1 MPALYTHYRFG
12 KAVEKELPAPL
23 QETLADYPQ
32 AFALG
37 TQGPDILFY
46 HKPMKSNPVRSRG
59 VALHAVAPEGFFVR
73 AAKEIVGARKQNNDN
88 LADALTA
95 YVCGFLCHFTLDIS
109 CHPYIDEKAYGTFT
123 HGKIESELDK
133 YMLRLDGLPIRG
145 YNTATPLSAE
155 NYTVQACADI
165 LEVKEEEIQRAIK
178 TIKKINGWFSS
189 KCEPF
194 HALAHVVL
202 TVAGMERKFGDMFL
216 HKKDDTR
223 FDGMGKVLLEKS
235 NAAIEKA
242 AALITE
248 FMDNVDQTAECGA
261 LHNETY
267 QYNYSGILAKENTQW
282 KTV

>member
-12 KAVEKELPAPL
+12 KAVEKELPPVL
-23 QETLADYPQ
+23 QETIAAYPE

-46 HKPMKSNPVRSRG
+46 HQPMKSNAVRSRG
-59 VALHAVAPEGFFVR
+59 VALHAVAPESFFVH
-73 AAKEIVGARKQNNDN
+73 AAKEIVQARAKNDEKF
-88 LADALTA
+88 ARALTA

-109 CHPYIDEKAYGTFT
+109 CHPYIDEKAHDTFT

-155 NYTVQACADI
+155 NYTVQACACI
-165 LEVKEEEIQRAIK
+165 LEVQETEIERAIK

-202 TVAGMERKFGDMFL
+202 KIAGMERKFGDMFL
-216 HKKDDTR
+216 HKKDDVR

-235 NAAIEKA
+235 DAAIPKA

-248 FMDNVDQTAECGA
+248 FTENIENAAQSGA
-261 LHNETY
+261 LQNETY
-267 QYNYSGILAKENTQW
+267 QYNYSGILTKEHT
-282 KTV
+282 K

>member
-12 KAVEKELPAPL
+12 KTVEATLPPTL
-23 QETLADYPQ
+23 RETLAKHKE

-46 HKPMKSNPVRSRG
+46 HKPMKKNDVRSRG

-73 AAKEIVGARKQNNDN
+73 AAKEIVGARKQNNDT

-109 CHPYIDEKAYGTFT
+109 CHPYIDEHSQGTFT

-178 TIKKINGWFSS
+178 TIKKINCWFSS

-194 HALAHVVL
+194 HVLAHLVL
-202 TVAGMERKFGDMFL
+202 KIAGMERKFGDMFL
-216 HKKDDTR
+216 HKKDDIR
-223 FDGMGKVLLEKS
+223 FEGMGKVLQEKFE
-235 NAAIEKA
+235 NAVPA
-242 AALITE
+242 ASALIGEFTE
-248 FMDNVDQTAECGA
+248 NVCSIAA
-261 LHNETY
+261 NETLTNPLY
-267 QYNYSGILAKENTQW
+267 QYNYSGILKEKN
-282 KTV
+282 V

>member
-73 AAKEIVGARKQNNDN
+73 AAKEIVGARKQNNDK

-109 CHPYIDEKAYGTFT
+109 CHPYIDNHSQGTFT

-133 YMLRLDGLPIRG
+133 YFLRKDSLPIRG
-145 YNTATPLSAE
+145 YNTTTPISGE
-155 NYTVQACADI
+155 NGTIEACATI
-165 LEVKEEEIQRAIK
+165 LDVSTDAIALAIQS
-178 TIKKINGWFSS
+178 IKKINGWFSS

-202 TVAGMERKFGDMFL
+202 TIAGLERKFGDMFL
-216 HKKDDTR
+216 HKKDDPR
-223 FDGMGKVLLEKS
+223 FQGLGEDLEVLWQ
-235 NAAIEKA
+235 NAVPKA
-242 AALITE
+242 AEIITSFFE
-248 FMDNVDQTAECGA
+248 NIDATLENGKIQDDVFR
-261 LHNETY
+261 H
-267 QYNYSGILAKENTQW
+267 NYSGLIENA
-282 KTV
+282 